1 MRLFLSHGQFPHY
14 EKSSPFSFPLQKA
27 CFANEKSMKS
37 GEFAVLCVCVCVWRG
52 VGVCVHRFPLSET
65 AIVASQCTWM
75 SDDFFYLMN
84 SLGNIKVT
92 VILSLCWYFSL

>member
-52 VGVCVHRFPLSET
+52 VGVCVYIDFLFQKLLLLLLS
-65 AIVASQCTWM
+65 ALGCLMI
-75 SDDFFYLMN
+75 FF
-84 SLGNIKVT
+84 I
-92 VILSLCWYFSL
+92 